1 VIKEKTR
8 NKKPAPVPTA
18 KKHNP
23 ADELILKIKS
33 RDANIGVIGLGYV
46 GLPLSVEVARAN
58 FKVTGFD
65 ISENKVK
72 LINSAKSDID
82 DIKDSDLSKIVADG
96 RLKATT
102 NPKTLVE
109 MDVVMICVPTPLSK
123 TKDPDVS
130 YILSAV
136 KWVQHN
142 LKKGALVVLE
152 STTYPGTTEDLILP
166 LLSENKRKVGVDFFL
181 AFSPERVDPG
191 NARYNTKNTPRVVG
205 GITPECAKVAKFF
218 YEQTIPN
225 VIQVS
230 STQAAEMVKL
240 LENTFRSVNIGLV
253 NEYALMCD
261 KLNLNIWEIIDAASS
276 KPFGFMP
283 FYPGPGL
290 GGHCIPIDPHY
301 LSWKLKSVNYLARF
315 IELAGDINSH
325 MPEYVVDRIGNLLN
339 RNLSKAFTQ
348 ANILL
353 LGVAYKRDIK
363 DVRESPA
370 LDVLKLLEIKG
381 AKVSYNDPFVAEIEW
396 NGDKL
401 KSRKLT
407 ESALKEADLVVI
419 ITDHT
424 SYDYQWIVDNARV
437 VFDTRNATKSVKK
450 GRDKIELL

>member
-1 VIKEKTR
+1 MA
-8 NKKPAPVPTA
+8 N
-18 KKHNP
+18 
-23 ADELILKIKS
+23 ELIRKITD
-33 RDANIGVIGLGYV
+33 RRVNVGVIGLGYV
-46 GLPLSVEVARAN
+46 GLPLSVELARKD

-72 LINSAKSDID
+72 LINAGKSDID
-82 DIKDSDLSKIVADG
+82 DIKDSDVAAIVESG
-96 RLKATT
+96 HLKATSDASKIA
-102 NPKTLVE
+102 NI
-109 MDVVMICVPTPLSK
+109 DVVMICVPTPLSK

-130 YILSAV
+130 YILAAV
-136 KWVQHN
+136 KWIQSN

-166 LLSENKRKVGVDFFL
+166 LLSEKNRKVGVDFFL

-191 NARYNTKNTPRVVG
+191 NAHYNTKNTPRVVG
-205 GITPECAKVAKFF
+205 GITPACTEVAKFF
-218 YEQTIPN
+218 YEQTISK
-225 VIQVS
+225 VIPVS

-325 MPEYVVDRIGNLLN
+325 MPEYVVDRIGAILN
-339 RNLSKAFTQ
+339 KRLSKSFTK
-348 ANILL
+348 AKILI
-353 LGVAYKRDIK
+353 LGIAYKRDIK

-370 LDVLKLLEIKG
+370 LDVMKLLELKG
-381 AKVSYNDPFVAEIEW
+381 AKITYNDPHVTEIAW
-396 NGDKL
+396 NNGKL
-401 KSRKLT
+401 KSLKLT
-407 ESALKEADLVVI
+407 ASALEEADLVVI
-419 ITDHT
+419 ITDH
-424 SYDYQWIVDNARV
+424 SDYDYQWIINNSKV
-437 VFDTRNATKSVKK
+437 VFDTRNACKK
-450 GRDKIELL
+450 VIRGRNKIELL